1 MLELE
6 TLLVVEGIVKVVVR
20 SVGDRFCKK
29 MDVVT
34 VVQNKYVVTIS
45 ISTQTRPNTPSYSY
59 TSNKMTVCV
68 VIGAYFCRTAMLT
81 EVTEGSGFGD
91 LEVACWPLVPKFAG
105 SNPAEAVRFFRAK
118 KSSVHLPS
126 EGK

>member
-6 TLLVVEGIVKVVVR
+6 TLLVVEGIVVKVVVS

-34 VVQNKYVVTIS
+34 AVQNKYVATIS

-59 TSNKMTVCV
+59 TSNRVIVCV
-68 VIGAYFCRTAMLT
+68 VIGAYFCCIAMLM
-81 EVTEGSGFGD
+81 EVTESKLCVTIAVPSG
-91 LEVACWPLVPKFAG
+91 PLRGRMVDKV
-105 SNPAEAVRFFRAK
+105 E
-118 KSSVHLPS
+118 
-126 EGK
+126 